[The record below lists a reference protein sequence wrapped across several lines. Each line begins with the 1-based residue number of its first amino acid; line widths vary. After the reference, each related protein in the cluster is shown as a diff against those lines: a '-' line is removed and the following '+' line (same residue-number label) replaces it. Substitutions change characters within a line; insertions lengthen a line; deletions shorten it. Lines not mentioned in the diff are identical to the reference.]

1 MKKIINILIISLTV
15 ILYASCTPEENDIF
29 PESSAN
35 RIAAAL
41 KADKDILT
49 SAKNG
54 WLIEYYPSSSQAYG
68 GFNLL
73 ALFTEDGKVT
83 IAGDIANP
91 ITQLSVRII

>member
-54 WLIEYYPSSSQAYG
+54 WLIEYYPVILTSLRRVLIYWPYLPRNGQSYHSW
-68 GFNLL
+68 
-73 ALFTEDGKVT
+73 
-83 IAGDIANP
+83 
-91 ITQLSVRII
+91 